1 MTTEERLEML
11 EQELTNAKRRI
22 RWIIGSVTILVLGCL
37 TIAAT
42 PGDSKIIRAN
52 KFVLEDVNGI
62 TLADLGLLGDK
73 PTLTFCDMK
82 GEFRST
88 LSADALFMSDK
99 NGKLRVSVNIGN
111 DGPKLALHDE
121 SGKVRAEIS
130 VNEHGPGFMMF
141 DEIGKKRL
149 LLSAFKNEPALL
161 MQDENEK
168 IRAMMTV
175 VKKGPIISIADKQMM
190 PIWSTP

>member
-1 MTTEERLEML
+1 MTTEKRLEKL

-42 PGDSKIIRAN
+42 PRDSRTIRAN
-52 KFVLEDVNGI
+52 QFVLEDVNGI
-62 TLADLGLLGDK
+62 TLATLGLQGNEPVLSFG
-73 PTLTFCDMK
+73 DMK
-82 GEFRST
+82 GKFRSM
-88 LSADALFMSDK
+88 LSADTLFMSDK
-99 NGKLRVSVNIGN
+99 NGKLRVSVKIDN

-121 SGKVRAEIS
+121 SGKARTELS
-130 VNEHGPGFMMF
+130 VNEHGSGFMML

-149 LLSAFKNEPALL
+149 LLSVLKNEPALS
-161 MQDENEK
+161 MQDENET
-168 IRAMMTV
+168 IRTMMTV
-175 VKKGPIISIADKQMM
+175 GKKGPIISIADKQMM